1 MSQGGSRNRKKKTS
15 FEIYYDVQM
24 KLDIPSFNQLKAT
37 TNLQTL
43 ELLLTKHAGIGEN
56 IHEPSEGQTRKSL
69 QANIRHALFFLIIN
83 NKVK

>member
-1 MSQGGSRNRKKKTS
+1 MGRFFIARRIPKPGAKTS
-15 FEIYYDVQM
+15 FEIYYDVQTE
-24 KLDIPSFNQLKAT
+24 LVIPLFSQLSAT

-69 QANIRHALFFLIIN
+69 KANIRHALFF
-83 NKVK
+83 